1 MAKIK
6 KTNFSEKEYQQ
17 ELEARQRLDILQ
29 ESSVNRNSRSRSI
42 TVGNGGSGTIEIS
55 LRAVNGNFIY
65 HLLQPVEVTE
75 LIHSLSAQIGC
86 HVHLKSRD
94 DFASWREWRV
104 SKAEKKHL
112 NGHPPFCSDLELA
125 KNQGTEK
132 FDQINSEKALD
143 LALSQEEYRYV
154 NGGAVNTTFDGEVEN
169 VAIKK
174 TVKQRKSK

>member
-1 MAKIK
+1 M
-6 KTNFSEKEYQQ
+6 
-17 ELEARQRLDILQ
+17 
-29 ESSVNRNSRSRSI
+29 
-42 TVGNGGSGTIEIS
+42 
-55 LRAVNGNFIY
+55 
-65 HLLQPVEVTE
+65 
-75 LIHSLSAQIGC
+75 
-86 HVHLKSRD
+86 
-94 DFASWREWRV
+94 
-104 SKAEKKHL
+104 
-112 NGHPPFCSDLELA
+112 ELA